1 MGFFRSSIKRKST
14 VNTIK
19 LCPNCEKPTITRTT
33 MGQFMNM
40 DIYICSN
47 CDYQG
52 SFFIEFEL
60 PTDEQE
66 PELNKEEDLEK
77 KK

>member
-1 MGFFRSSIKRKST
+1 MGLFRSIKRKS
-14 VNTIK
+14 VGNTIK
-19 LCPNCEKPTITRTT
+19 LCPKCEKPTITRTT

-40 DIYICSN
+40 DIYTCSN

-60 PTDEQE
+60 PADELE
-66 PELNKEEDLEK
+66 PALNEEEDLK
-77 KK
+77 KNK